1 MFENVDLKETFTE
14 LVRRASTR
22 LPPDIVEAIRAGR
35 DTEDE
40 GSLAFKALDT
50 ILDNIDLAGET
61 SRPMCQDTGTPVV
74 WIKYPQ
80 GVSTRRLKDD
90 FTEAVRKATSL
101 KYLRPNAVDTL
112 SGRNTGNGTGRA
124 IPFLHFEEWDGPG
137 LEVRMILKGGGSENV
152 GAQYK
157 LPDTGLQAG
166 RDLEGVRRVVLDAVL
181 KAQGKGCAPG
191 VLAVCIGGD
200 RVSGYEHSKEQLLRP
215 LKDTN
220 SIPELAELEDRLLVE
235 ANELGIG
242 PMGFGGKTTILGVKI
257 GVLDRLPACY
267 FVTVTYMCWADRR
280 AAVRIDEEGGLTWLS

>member
-22 LPPDIVEAIRAGR
+22 LPPDIVEPDIVEAIRAGR

-112 SGRNTGNGTGRA
+112 SGRKPGGRFLFCISRSGT
-124 IPFLHFEEWDGPG
+124 
-137 LEVRMILKGGGSENV
+137 VRDS
-152 GAQYK
+152 
-157 LPDTGLQAG
+157 
-166 RDLEGVRRVVLDAVL
+166 R
-181 KAQGKGCAPG
+181 
-191 VLAVCIGGD
+191 
-200 RVSGYEHSKEQLLRP
+200 
-215 LKDTN
+215 
-220 SIPELAELEDRLLVE
+220 
-235 ANELGIG
+235 
-242 PMGFGGKTTILGVKI
+242 FG
-257 GVLDRLPACY
+257 
-267 FVTVTYMCWADRR
+267 
-280 AAVRIDEEGGLTWLS
+280 